1 MKIFTKIILVVLI
14 GSLFLLAACGPK
26 PPSIAKQDFD
36 DAKLQAETIEFKV
49 SALRNTKNELETEF
63 NAKTAKL
70 EVLLELEA
78 EEE

>member
-1 MKIFTKIILVVLI
+1 MKIFTKIILVVLV

-26 PPSIAKQDFD
+26 PPSISKQNFDEAKV
-36 DAKLQAETIEFKV
+36 QAEAIEVKV
-49 SALRNTKNELETEF
+49 GALRSTKTELENEF

-78 EEE
+78 EE